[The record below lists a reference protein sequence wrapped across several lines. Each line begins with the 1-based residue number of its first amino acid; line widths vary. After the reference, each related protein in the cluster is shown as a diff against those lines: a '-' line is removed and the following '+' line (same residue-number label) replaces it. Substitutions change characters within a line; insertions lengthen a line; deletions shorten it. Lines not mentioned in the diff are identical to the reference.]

1 MFAKYA
7 FGAAT
12 IGIQVSEQDN
22 ESSSDYESTG
32 IGVSYQVN
40 DDLTLSYGSNTREIV
55 GGTDQE
61 ATAIGA
67 SYTMGSLGISVSFN
81 QIDNINNSGA
91 NDREAYQLGLS
102 FAF

>member
-1 MFAKYA
+1 MSQQELV
-7 FGAAT
+7 T
-12 IGIQVSEQDN
+12 
-22 ESSSDYESTG
+22 
-32 IGVSYQVN
+32 YQVN
-40 DDLTLSYGSNTREIV
+40 DDLTLSYGSNVREIV

-67 SYTMGSLGISVSFN
+67 SYTMGSLGISLSFN
-81 QIDNINNSGA
+81 QIDNINNSSS